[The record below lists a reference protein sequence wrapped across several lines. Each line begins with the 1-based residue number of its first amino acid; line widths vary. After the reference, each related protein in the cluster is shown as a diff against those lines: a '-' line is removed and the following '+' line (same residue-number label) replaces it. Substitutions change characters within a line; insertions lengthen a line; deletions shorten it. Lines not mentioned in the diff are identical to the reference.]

1 MAGDNNSEKISRR
14 ELFRRGTRIVT
25 AAIIGGGALFA
36 VSKSRTEATV
46 WQIDPNI
53 CIQCGNCA
61 INCVLEPSA
70 VKCVHAFAIC
80 GYCDLCSGYFRQNAL
95 ALDTAAEN
103 RLCPTGAIKRN
114 FIEDPYLEYTIDES
128 LCIACGKCVK
138 ACTAFGNGSLF
149 LQVRHDR
156 CLNCNECSIAKKCPS
171 GAFRRISADEPYLLK
186 DDIIDKG

>member
-53 CIQCGNCA
+53 CIQCGNCS
-61 INCVLEPSA
+61 INCVLEPSS

-156 CLNCNECSIAKKCPS
+156 CLNCNECS
-171 GAFRRISADEPYLLK
+171 ADEPYLLK

>member
-25 AAIIGGGALFA
+25 AAIVGGGALFA

-53 CIQCGNCA
+53 CIQCGNCS
-61 INCVLEPSA
+61 INCVLEPSS

-103 RLCPTGAIKRN
+103 RLCPTGAINEISSKIPIWSTQSMRASASPVEN
-114 FIEDPYLEYTIDES
+114 ASRHARHSATALFS
-128 LCIACGKCVK
+128 SRCVT
-138 ACTAFGNGSLF
+138 TA
-149 LQVRHDR
+149 
-156 CLNCNECSIAKKCPS
+156 A
-171 GAFRRISADEPYLLK
+171 
-186 DDIIDKG
+186 